1 MKEFSIL
8 LAVLLFLYFVECGVW
23 IPPGSVSFRL
33 QSNPKRAIRMLTKPR
48 AMARPDITFV
58 FPFSFRGGV
67 VVFPLASISI
77 CPRGITVDRW
87 ILAEASQTE
96 FVAFENIS
104 SIEAIQRELVVNG
117 TRFAVA
123 ASEGQAAKFETIV
136 KRLKARTLPDRSAEI
151 ERELSQSLDADL
163 IRSKLDEY
171 IKKTSELSIDSF
183 ALFVTIFMV
192 SPIVVWRWGLVGT
205 WPFLLCS
212 VVLIVALTA
221 WDYHRTNLEL
231 FPTSSVSQWRAIA
244 SILLSP
250 PAAMHATKYLA
261 RDLGRDCHPLAL
273 AAARCSKEDYRTLA
287 SWVLRDLRFP
297 RETGEPGDIL
307 AADCTDWFARQLG
320 SAVSSLLR
328 TVVKSQRNSLR
339 CPRVSQALLSRIARA
354 AYLSL
359 SFPEGYALTA
369 AGFPCAPSLRSR
381 GIRFLN
387 AKQRHQRVAEKVIT
401 AAFASAVRAAS
412 FSSAETDGNF
422 IAGLLEGRGY
432 CRAG

>member
-1 MKEFSIL
+1 
-8 LAVLLFLYFVECGVW
+8 
-23 IPPGSVSFRL
+23 
-33 QSNPKRAIRMLTKPR
+33 MLTKPR

-328 TVVKSQRNSLR
+328 NSGQEPEELLAPPSR
-339 CPRVSQALLSRIARA
+339 ESGLAQSYCPRCLSQFVIPGGLCPDCGGI
-354 AYLSL
+354 
-359 SFPEGYALTA
+359 P
-369 AGFPCAPSLRSR
+369 LRS
-381 GIRFLN
+381 F
-387 AKQRHQRVAEKVIT
+387 APVPRHP
-401 AAFASAVRAAS
+401 
-412 FSSAETDGNF
+412 SS
-422 IAGLLEGRGY
+422 
-432 CRAG
+432 